1 MVDLL
6 CRAGLLNEAKELIE
20 LNKGM
25 EFSVPMWGALLE
37 ASARLGNISMG
48 EYTAKHLI
56 ELDQNDTRCYVSLSN
71 LYSREGRWEDAARI
85 RKLMSFCRMEK
96 VPSCSSVE
104 VGSAV
109 NEFSVGRGLNSIDEM
124 EESTFFRIIWGKEEM
139 FDPTLQQHKMLIGI
153 GMIKD

>member
-48 EYTAKHLI
+48 EYAVKHLI

-71 LYSREGRWEDAARI
+71 LYSREGRWEDASRI
-85 RKLMSFCRMEK
+85 RKLMSICRMEK
-96 VPSCSSVE
+96 VPGCSSVE
-104 VGSAV
+104 VGSVV
-109 NEFSVGRGLNSIDEM
+109 NEFSVGRGLNIIDEM
-124 EESTFFRIIWGKEEM
+124 EES
-139 FDPTLQQHKMLIGI
+139 
-153 GMIKD
+153 